1 MTTEVLDWYGIK
13 HPKRRKYITW
23 HHQDQVCTEAGTDAE
38 LQWTWMNNSPIS
50 SQGWSAWYS
59 KHQIIRGVTEG
70 SGRGGQLFHLSAKT
84 FWLFSSFPCLWL
96 LSKQLELKLFS
107 CHSWRKVRFCHT
119 DFLQQYFTTV
129 IKTSWCVYERKCYF
143 VKSLAEF
150 FPNTLTALEASSQ
163 SCGKSEKDVLSVPT
177 SDSQD
182 QQGLQHENS
191 LAVARDFPYVA

>member
-1 MTTEVLDWYGIK
+1 MICLVQQTSDHQGC
-13 HPKRRKYITW
+13 HRRTW
-23 HHQDQVCTEAGTDAE
+23 
-38 LQWTWMNNSPIS
+38 
-50 SQGWSAWYS
+50 
-59 KHQIIRGVTEG
+59 K
-70 SGRGGQLFHLSAKT
+70 GRSVVSFICKT

-96 LSKQLELKLFS
+96 LSKQLEFKLFS
-107 CHSWRKVRFCHT
+107 CHSWREVRFCHT

-191 LAVARDFPYVA
+191 LVLQETFLMSLNGLPSGQTNGLTTFWMQPGWNVKYFFLWCREARMLPPTPQTRHMVRYHKW